1 MEAFEE
7 AATIARDNHLPL
19 IIHSVK
25 SSNEIIQLRKKIGE
39 DSIWI
44 MHGFRGKKELAS
56 EYLKMSQP
64 KLYQQVVDKLSNAP
78 QVDDVVKSS
87 AKAKDDSKMNDGIR
101 SNLRKFL

>member
-1 MEAFEE
+1 MSDKYLKRTTVLFKKGDKFDEE
-7 AATIARDNHLPL
+7 LLEMLT
-19 IIHSVK
+19 SVT
-25 SSNEIIQLRKKIGE
+25 SERYIGA
-39 DSIWI
+39 
-44 MHGFRGKKELAS
+44 KLKELAS

-78 QVDDVVKSS
+78 QVDNVVKSS